1 MQRMNLGEVPDDV
14 DAVLVAATEGCRQ
27 SLSAFVVDRLIEVA
41 QAVCV
46 PDWVATYPAPR
57 GTGVTADDVVA
68 AVGAV
73 CEASWARL
81 SAPCCG
87 ERALKQQR
95 RLSPRRVKRRQRP
108 PPRSRRPATEGR

>member
-68 AVGAV
+68 GVGAV

-87 ERALKQQR
+87 EAPSTATTTRSWPCKT
-95 RLSPRRVKRRQRP
+95 SPTT
-108 PPRSRRPATEGR
+108 PATLSSSSD